1 MTPLQNTYPPSRIQ
15 KPNLFPRPRQY
26 FTNNEALFTN
36 TDLKFEGD
44 YTPRRYDVLSTLEEV
59 RINNISS
66 QIWNRLVQRH
76 SEFTFQPTKD
86 AFLNTAYVVGVKRNC
101 PTNQHIYL

>member
-44 YTPRRYDVLSTLEEV
+44 YTPRRYDVLSTLEEEL
-59 RINNISS
+59 RAMS
-66 QIWNRLVQRH
+66 
-76 SEFTFQPTKD
+76 
-86 AFLNTAYVVGVKRNC
+86 TAYVMAPKE
-101 PTNQHIYL
+101 